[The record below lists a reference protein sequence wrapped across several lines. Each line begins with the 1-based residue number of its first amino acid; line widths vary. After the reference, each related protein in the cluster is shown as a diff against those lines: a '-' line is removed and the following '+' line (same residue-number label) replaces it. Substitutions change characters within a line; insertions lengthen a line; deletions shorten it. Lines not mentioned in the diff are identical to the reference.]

1 MAKLQQNDYE
11 VLLPLLTLK
20 TPEDSIRS
28 TPANKWGNVIDSIYE
43 QQQMNFISRLSTPVE
58 APKQALEKIQKIKL
72 FTYPDPKKK
81 TYAKED
87 GFFNPTAI
95 YLSRKPLVFNRN
107 FRRESMIEEK
117 MVSVSPD
124 VVGKKK
130 KKVVKVNNK
139 RSLTRSQD
147 YNPLQELKI
156 KEKEEDESRALYKTT
171 NTMREKEKMLEKI
184 HETKALREEVFKKID
199 KQCKDMEKFKS
210 VSPKVEQAK
219 KIVKEYRKN
228 IKWTASVLENYQAQ
242 ESEVLRHLFML
253 TDYARNEMNKDI
265 AATAEQIKRGTMDPA
280 LKHRIRRKR
289 SQFG

>member
-1 MAKLQQNDYE
+1 MAKLQQNDFE

-20 TPEDSIRS
+20 SPEESIRS
-28 TPANKWGNVIDSIYE
+28 TPANRWGSVIDSIYE
-43 QQQMNFISRLSTPVE
+43 QQQLNFISRLSTPVD

-81 TYAKED
+81 TFAKED

-107 FRRESMIEEK
+107 FRRESMNEDTMI
-117 MVSVSPD
+117 SVSPD
-124 VVGKKK
+124 IVRKKK
-130 KKVVKVNNK
+130 KNEAKVSY
-139 RSLTRSQD
+139 RRPLTHSQD
-147 YNPLQELKI
+147 YNPLQELRV
-156 KEKEEDESRALYKTT
+156 KEKEEDELRALYKTT

-184 HETKALREEVFKKID
+184 HETKVLRQEVLKKID
-199 KQCKDMEKFKS
+199 KQCKDMEKFKN

-228 IKWTASVLENYQAQ
+228 IKWTSGVLENYQAQ

-253 TDYARNEMNKDI
+253 TDYARTEMNKDI
-265 AATAEQIKRGTMDPA
+265 AATAEQIKKGTMDPA

-289 SQFG
+289 SQYG